1 MRLLVAGASL
11 DEVCGTRDA
20 AATLAG
26 PLAAAGAEP
35 VSVWWE
41 RRSEPFA
48 AWAERL
54 SAARAGADAVLWHYS
69 PFTYSRRGIPTLVPR
84 ALRAFGQTPL
94 VPFLHELGVRWGDLG
109 LRGAVWAP
117 TQRAALRSLVRRS
130 RGCVVTTEQRRE
142 WLETRRWLP
151 RRPLLAVPVH
161 ANIAVAPAP
170 ERNGRPPRV
179 GVFGFRRDTV
189 PPRTVLDALAPVLP
203 PDGRLVL
210 VGAPGPDSAEARAWR
225 DAADGAGLSD
235 RLDFT
240 GVLPAAELSR
250 ALHSLDV
257 VLATD
262 PRGPASRSGTLAA
275 ALAHGLP
282 VVAVDGPETWR
293 DARAAGALTVASVAE
308 LGDAVARVL
317 SSPEEREALA
327 ARARAFHDA
336 TLAPAVV
343 AERIVAFLE
352 GLL

>member
-20 AATLAG
+20 AATLAE

-35 VSVWWE
+35 VQVWWE

-48 AWAERL
+48 AWAKRL
-54 SAARAGADAVLWHYS
+54 EEDGAGVDAVLWHYS
-69 PFTYSRRGIPTLVPR
+69 PFTYSRSGVPTLVPGVLR
-84 ALRAFGQTPL
+84 ALGPAPL

-117 TQRAALRSLVRRS
+117 TQRAALRPLVRRS
-130 RGCVVTTEQRRE
+130 RGCIVTTEQRRV

-151 RRPLLAVPVH
+151 RRPVLAVPVH

-170 ERNGRPPRV
+170 ERNGRPPQI
-179 GVFGFRRDTV
+179 GIFGFRRDTA
-189 PPRTVLDALAPVLP
+189 PPQAVLAALAPVLP
-203 PDGRLVL
+203 ADGRLVL
-210 VGAPGPDSAEARAWR
+210 VGAPGPGSAEAGAWR
-225 DAADGAGLSD
+225 AAADAVRLSD

-240 GVLPAAELSR
+240 GVLPAAELSQ
-250 ALHSLDV
+250 ALQSLDV

-293 DARAAGALTVASVAE
+293 
-308 LGDAVARVL
+308 
-317 SSPEEREALA
+317 EALA
-327 ARARAFHDA
+327 ADALRVAPVAQLGAAVASVLSNPAERAALGVRARAFHDSV
-336 TLAPAVV
+336 LARSVV
-343 AERIVAFLE
+343 AERIVSFVE